1 MKLIFVNLGSN
12 GHPLYLLEFIFPMI
26 QAIIQLV
33 LAFILLIPAHPA
45 HAQREVSVQ
54 RFADIALSRTLQ
66 FPATVINLQLANV
79 AAETSGRIL
88 SFPLEVGDEVS
99 KGQLLL
105 EINCT
110 TARINENRVKAG
122 LKRLKAN
129 RQLTRQQLER
139 AQRLHKTSSI
149 SREELDQ
156 RQTQLDADN
165 ASIEEQQSLLQSAT
179 QAVNDCQLKAP
190 FDGTVIEKMTSIG
203 AYTQPGSPILKL
215 LKRDAVEIQLE
226 IPLNVL
232 PHLKQATE
240 IAFELNGENYPIK
253 LRKILPRVN
262 SANFQQLCRLTFSA
276 QQKPAGG
283 SLGLVR
289 FDTRRNFIP
298 PRYIQKRNG
307 QFGVFIL
314 SDNRAIFKPL
324 PGAQEGQSVAVE
336 LPDDTRI
343 ITSPL
348 KILSAQEAVKIQP

>member
-1 MKLIFVNLGSN
+1 MKLIFGNLGSN
-12 GHPLYLLEFIFPMI
+12 GRPLYITDFLFPMI
-26 QAIIQLV
+26 QATTRLV
-33 LAFILLIPAHPA
+33 LVFALLTLAHPA
-45 HAQREVSVQ
+45 HAQREVTVK
-54 RFADIALSRTLQ
+54 RFADIALARSLQ
-66 FPATVINLQLANV
+66 FPATVVNLQLADV

-105 EINCT
+105 VINCT

-122 LKRLKAN
+122 LKRLMAN
-129 RQLTRQQLER
+129 RQLTRQQLQR
-139 AQRLHKTSSI
+139 AQRLNKTSSI

-165 ASIEEQQSLLQSAT
+165 ASIEEQQSLLESAA

-203 AYTQPGSPILKL
+203 SYTQPGSPILKL

-226 IPLNVL
+226 IPSNVL
-232 PHLKQATE
+232 QHLKQASE
-240 IAFELNGENYPIK
+240 IAFELNGQSYPLK

-262 SANFQQLCRLTFSA
+262 TANFQQLCRLTFSG

-283 SLGLVR
+283 SMGLVR
-289 FDTRRNFIP
+289 FDTPRNFLP
-298 PRYIQKRNG
+298 PRYIQKRKG

-314 SDNRAIFKPL
+314 RDNMAAFKVL
-324 PGAQEGQSVAVE
+324 PGTQEGQSVAVE
-336 LPDDTRI
+336 LADDTRI
-343 ITSPL
+343 ITSQL
-348 KILSAQEAVKIQP
+348 KLLSDQEVVKIKP